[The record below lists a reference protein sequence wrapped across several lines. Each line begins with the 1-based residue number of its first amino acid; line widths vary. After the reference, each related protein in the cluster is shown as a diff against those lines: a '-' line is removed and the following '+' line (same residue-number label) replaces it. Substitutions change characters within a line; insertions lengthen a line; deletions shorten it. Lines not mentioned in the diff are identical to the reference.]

1 MQDTVLLCEL
11 FDIYGPLLSARQQ
24 EVFSLR
30 YTEDLS
36 LAEIAETLSISRQG
50 ARDAILHAE
59 EALLRAE
66 ERLSLR
72 TREETLRR
80 DLAELE
86 RLASSGDC
94 AAILDM
100 IAAIRNRMEE

>member
-1 MQDTVLLCEL
+1 MQDALLLCEL

-50 ARDAILHAE
+50 VRDAILHAE
-59 EALLRAE
+59 ETLLRAE
-66 ERLSLR
+66 DRLGLR
-72 TREETLRR
+72 AREEALRR
-80 DLAELE
+80 DLDELE
-86 RLASSGDC
+86 SLARNGDC
-94 AAILDM
+94 ASLVDT
-100 IAAIRNRMEE
+100 IAAIRARMEE

>member
-30 YTEDLS
+30 YAEDLS

-59 EALLRAE
+59 DVLLRAE
-66 ERLSLR
+66 ERLGLR
-72 TREETLRR
+72 AREEALRR
-80 DLAELE
+80 DLDRLE
-86 RLASSGDC
+86 SLARIGDC
-94 AAILDM
+94 SSLLDT
-100 IAAIRNRMEE
+100 IAAIRTRMEE